1 MEQNNYPVGENNENE
16 KVNSEEVI
24 REVKEQETEKPAK
37 KGMMREIL
45 EWIQAIAIA
54 AILAILIRNFVFTVV
69 RVDGQSMESTLKHN
83 DRMVV
88 WRLGYEPE
96 AGDIIVFKSRATDD
110 RYWIK
115 RVIATEG
122 QHVKIDFDR
131 NELYVDGVKVDEPY
145 INDDKSGDPMMQSQG
160 FIYTDIE
167 VPKGCIFVMGDN
179 RNHSSDSRI
188 IGPVS
193 TDDVLGKAKVR
204 FWPFSEATL
213 Y

>member
-1 MEQNNYPVGENNENE
+1 
-16 KVNSEEVI
+16 
-24 REVKEQETEKPAK
+24 
-37 KGMMREIL
+37 
-45 EWIQAIAIA
+45 
-54 AILAILIRNFVFTVV
+54 
-69 RVDGQSMESTLKHN
+69 
-83 DRMVV
+83 MVV

-110 RYWIK
+110 KYWIK

-131 NELYVDGVKVDEPY
+131 NELYVDGVKIDEPY

>member
-1 MEQNNYPVGENNENE
+1 MQQNNYNENE
-16 KVNSEEVI
+16 KVNSEEI
-24 REVKEQETEKPAK
+24 IYEAEEQKNEKPAK

-54 AILAILIRNFVFTVV
+54 AVLAILIRNFVFTVV

-96 AGDIIVFKSRATDD
+96 AGDIIVFKSRATDN

-122 QHVKIDFDR
+122 QHVKIDFDKNTIIYAHGR
-131 NELYVDGVKVDEPY
+131 LDNTMFGSLKK
-145 INDDKSGDPMMQSQG
+145 IISKND
-160 FIYTDIE
+160 
-167 VPKGCIFVMGDN
+167 
-179 RNHSSDSRI
+179 
-188 IGPVS
+188 
-193 TDDVLGKAKVR
+193 KAL
-204 FWPFSEATL
+204 E
-213 Y
+213 